1 MTKPGSSTHRDVPF
15 NATSGSARADFGFL
29 KLENRIEA
37 GDPSKITRR
46 PIDASGGYKGHR
58 GSDLVLTPKIKI
70 LS

>member
-37 GDPSKITRR
+37 GDPGKITRR
-46 PIDASGGYKGHR
+46 PIDASGGYKGHK
-58 GSDLVLTPKIKI
+58 SAVLTPRIKI
-70 LS
+70 TA